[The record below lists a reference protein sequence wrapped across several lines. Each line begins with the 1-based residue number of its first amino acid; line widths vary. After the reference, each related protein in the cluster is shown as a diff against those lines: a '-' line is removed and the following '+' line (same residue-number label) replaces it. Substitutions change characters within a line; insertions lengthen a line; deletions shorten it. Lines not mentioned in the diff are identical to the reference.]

1 MAHGLCV
8 DAQTCAEEVF
18 PGAKRRN
25 LESSSNKESWPIN
38 STSTVTPHRCTQPS
52 FTTLLN
58 LQVPSKAFSSLLSSL
73 PVYYSCLPRSSA
85 TSTQGRGDCLLSY
98 PARQVIRKSFLKHL
112 PEWQPCFSMSQPM
125 LLVSNVLSEI
135 PRTTN
140 WSSHSSV

>member
-1 MAHGLCV
+1 MGTLASMCWTGGNLKSLGFRHFCVQLSLIIHGGLI
-8 DAQTCAEEVF
+8 
-18 PGAKRRN
+18 PGSHGYQNPRM
-25 LESSSNKESWPIN
+25 LMP
-38 STSTVTPHRCTQPS
+38 T
-52 FTTLLN
+52 
-58 LQVPSKAFSSLLSSL
+58 KAFSSLLSSL

-98 PARQVIRKSFLKHL
+98 LARQVIRKSFLKHL

-125 LLVSNVLSEI
+125 LLVSNILSEI